1 MAEEARSMTVRTASR
16 STGSTVVH
24 KSAWVIAEEDRIKMA
39 LQVVQAC
46 RIFQCGPNDLGFDG
60 ENWLYLYGQA
70 LLRAKSGGSWGYWN
84 LAFAG
89 EETVSKG
96 EFGWVTIRY
105 GPSRP
110 DLFFTK
116 KAPVH
121 VSNRYAGIIIEWSN
135 GTKTLTAHA
144 TSHIDW
150 TLPSHGI
157 NLRIRSLEA
166 VHSVLRLQNQLTKG
180 SNGVLPWAA
189 GFPQDIQPL
198 VIKSGTHYIRT
209 DMAPLQPLVE
219 PQSIRSHDRARDA
232 SIRNMLDSTAKAQV
246 LFSKDTRST
255 SSDAGTFKIQ
265 EWIARKDEGRRLVVK
280 SNKATYLVQ
289 TDCGTRQVNLY
300 DRRWRQTHTS
310 PPAALVILTEVLL
323 AAATGKPAPYPA
335 NDFTNLKLSAVQ
347 LLGRPVSYRDWTPI
361 DDCQCEN
368 GEPVINSNTLRPT
381 GSATRDAI
389 NSQLLLGES
398 DVVSFS
404 LSSSE
409 ACIFLFGYKWNV
421 KGCRDFQTRFG
432 NDLEDLNAANFKLGF
447 DLSLKAFVLRNARS
461 RATYTLDNRV
471 HRLIGWAARVLLAI
485 ASSWQESGFPEVYK
499 YGTPLSQIISQE
511 LSSESARFQWN
522 EFVCGPSVARPV
534 GLDKRTK
541 IVLEILAFD
550 YEVTIEWSY
559 IKTRY
564 QAPMPRIT
572 IASLFKWDFG
582 EREGLQLCGGKRKAT
597 SAYLGFDEKT
607 GAFSLQSRQSSL
619 RIPLQD
625 DPDNGLD
632 AVINFSLAFRSS
644 LSNCPTPVQFQGLN
658 FHRIHHTETG
668 EYKGLLR
675 QIRNVQMNQSTKV
688 LTNSHIEG

>member
-1 MAEEARSMTVRTASR
+1 MTVPASA
-16 STGSTVVH
+16 SPPTG
-24 KSAWVIAEEDRIKMA
+24 
-39 LQVVQAC
+39 
-46 RIFQCGPNDLGFDG
+46 N
-60 ENWLYLYGQA
+60 
-70 LLRAKSGGSWGYWN
+70 SGY
-84 LAFAG
+84 
-89 EETVSKG
+89 
-96 EFGWVTIRY
+96 R
-105 GPSRP
+105 
-110 DLFFTK
+110 
-116 KAPVH
+116 
-121 VSNRYAGIIIEWSN
+121 
-135 GTKTLTAHA
+135 
-144 TSHIDW
+144 
-150 TLPSHGI
+150 
-157 NLRIRSLEA
+157 
-166 VHSVLRLQNQLTKG
+166 
-180 SNGVLPWAA
+180 
-189 GFPQDIQPL
+189 
-198 VIKSGTHYIRT
+198 
-209 DMAPLQPLVE
+209 
-219 PQSIRSHDRARDA
+219 
-232 SIRNMLDSTAKAQV
+232 
-246 LFSKDTRST
+246 
-255 SSDAGTFKIQ
+255 
-265 EWIARKDEGRRLVVK
+265 
-280 SNKATYLVQ
+280 

-335 NDFTNLKLSAVQ
+335 KDFTNPKLSAVQ
-347 LLGRPVSYRDWTPI
+347 FLGRPVSYRDWTPI
-361 DDCQCEN
+361 DDCQWEN

-398 DVVSFS
+398 EVVSFS

-409 ACIFLFGYKWNV
+409 ACIFLFGYKWDV

-447 DLSLKAFVLRNARS
+447 DLSLKPFVLRSARS
-461 RATYTLDNRV
+461 RATYTLDNRA
-471 HRLIGWAARVLLAI
+471 HRLNGWAARVPLAI

-499 YGTPLSQIISQE
+499 YGTPLSQINSQE

-550 YEVTIEWSY
+550 YEVTIEWSD
-559 IKTRY
+559 IETRY

-582 EREGLQLCGGKRKAT
+582 EREGLQICGGKRKAT

-607 GAFSLQSRQSSL
+607 GTFSLQSHQSSS

-632 AVINFSLAFRSS
+632 AVIRFSLAFRSS

-658 FHRIHHTETG
+658 FHRIHHNETG

-688 LTNSHIEG
+688 LTNSHLEG